1 MADYADTPDQ
11 AELRA
16 AARAFMARATTP
28 AAPTPAP
35 AAPTM
40 IMGQSG
46 QLLAATTHDHEMAN
60 GGPPATAGLT
70 GIYGRGMDDKQIM
83 ANIGELIETEHK
95 LRQQLANGELSS
107 AEEHEQLR
115 SAEQALDQCWD
126 LLRQRRARR
135 QYGDNPDD
143 ASARPVSEVE
153 NYRQ

>member
-1 MADYADTPDQ
+1 
-11 AELRA
+11 
-16 AARAFMARATTP
+16 
-28 AAPTPAP
+28 
-35 AAPTM
+35 
-40 IMGQSG
+40 
-46 QLLAATTHDHEMAN
+46 MAN